1 MEYWEVLL
9 EVGENMKS
17 RYFMGIDTSNYTT
30 SIAVIDEMDNI
41 ILDLRKVLKVEKGRK
56 GLRQQEAVF
65 QHVNN
70 LPELIKEMAKAVDF
84 NNIYSISCSHKPR
97 NIKESYMPVF
107 RVGKGQAI
115 IISKLLKANYYEFS
129 HQEGHIG
136 AGIIYNKLKDSNKFL
151 SLHISGG
158 TTELLLVN
166 RHNTNFN
173 IEIIGGTLDIS
184 IGQLID
190 RIGVEIGLEFPC
202 GKEMDIISE
211 KGNILKLKVPVSIKE
226 DTWFNISGLENYFKG
241 LLYNGSFNTEDIL
254 ATLFNAISSYLLE
267 IIIKG
272 CRIYKVNDVLIT
284 GGVSANKAIRKILE
298 NILISK
304 NIFPYFPKIE
314 LCTDNAVGV
323 AYLGKA
329 KTFSR

>member
-1 MEYWEVLL
+1 
-9 EVGENMKS
+9 
-17 RYFMGIDTSNYTT
+17 MGIDTSNYTT
-30 SIAVIDEMDNI
+30 SIALIDEMDNI
-41 ILDLRKVLKVEKGRK
+41 IVDLRRVLKVEKGKK

-70 LPELIKEMAKAVDF
+70 MPELIEEMAKIVDF
-84 NNIYSISCSHKPR
+84 SNIHAVSCSHKPR

-115 IISKLLKANYYEFS
+115 ILSKLLKANYYEFS

-136 AGIIYNKLKDSNKFL
+136 AGILYNELKDSDKFL

-158 TTELLLVN
+158 TTELLLVE
-166 RHNTNFN
+166 RYKDNFN

-190 RIGVEIGLEFPC
+190 RIGVDMGLEFPC
-202 GKEMDIISE
+202 GKRMDIISD
-211 KGNILKLKVPVSIKE
+211 KGNVLNMKVPINIKDE
-226 DTWFNISGLENYFKG
+226 TWFNISGLENYFIR
-241 LLYNGSFNTEDIL
+241 LLNDKTYRSEDVL
-254 ATLFNAISSYLLE
+254 ATLFNALSLYLLD
-267 IIIKG
+267 IIIRG
-272 CRIYKVNDVLIT
+272 CRNYGVNKVLIT
-284 GGVSANKAIRKILE
+284 GGVSANKKIRHILE
-298 NILISK
+298 KRLAEENIYSF
-304 NIFPYFPKIE
+304 FPEIQ

-323 AYLGKA
+323 AYLGKV